1 MSDIFTKLLDEQEKQ
16 QKQVSEVK
24 AREQNKE
31 LAPQDNL
38 AQKDAQ
44 QSEQVSKPLSKDK
57 SPQSKVQERPRENK
71 ISLPSAEAI
80 ETMAFQLRK
89 TRKTKVNTEI
99 AEEWKEELDEITFQL
114 KVGKY
119 ELLEYIIGSFLEKV
133 GEK

>member
-24 AREQNKE
+24 AREQNQE

-57 SPQSKVQERPRENK
+57 SPRSRVQERPRENK

-99 AEEWKEELDEITFQL
+99 AEEWKEELDAITFQL